1 MSKSLRI
8 TGFRILGAVL
18 GTALILLG
26 CSRKPARSMALYDHI
41 PSEVQ
46 KTTLLVEKFTHK
58 DPVIY
63 DSFYSINTDSLKQK
77 FKFKSTLDEKV
88 KPIDK
93 PVQQKE
99 HPLIVKTNKNL
110 DSYNKKL
117 EKVMKKYNYPY
128 EIIDTAKLDSGKYND
143 LDKYRYVLYR
153 KPVLHCFIDPEGV
166 TRTSYR
172 YTHYFHDR
180 KTGQDFAPIEVF
192 YPNPANSIKAIVQR
206 INELATSQN
215 EKEYRPK
222 E

>member
-1 MSKSLRI
+1 MSKSL
-8 TGFRILGAVL
+8 TFTVFTSLTILS
-18 GTALILLG
+18 LLTG
-26 CSRKPARSMALYDHI
+26 CSRRPTQVMALYDHI

-58 DPVIY
+58 SPVIY
-63 DSFYSINTDSLKQK
+63 DSFYNIDTDSLKQV
-77 FKFKSTLDEKV
+77 FKFTADPDAVV
-88 KPIDK
+88 KPVDK
-93 PVQQKE
+93 PVRSNE

-110 DSYNKKL
+110 DSYNKRL
-117 EKVMKKYNYPY
+117 EKAMRKYDYPY
-128 EIIDTAKLDSGKYND
+128 EIIDTASLDSGIYEN

-153 KPVLHCFIDPEGV
+153 RPVLHCFIDPEDR

-192 YPNPANSIKAIVQR
+192 YPNPAKTVEAIVKR

-215 EKEYRPK
+215 NKDYRP
-222 E
+222 EE